1 MYLILFIILGGAAG
15 AYIVIINIADYP
27 APERL
32 ATKLWTVMGASAVVG
47 GGGGWAL
54 FGSMLARS
62 DPMPA
67 QPILAAAGTVALG
80 LIVGAAAA
88 IAVGLHVKPQAPRH

>member
-1 MYLILFIILGGAAG
+1 MSYLLIFIVFAGSAG

-32 ATKLWTVMGASAVVG
+32 AFKLWTVLAVSALLG
-47 GGGGWAL
+47 GGGAWAL
-54 FGSMLARS
+54 FRDFVASS

-67 QPILAAAGTVALG
+67 RALFGAAGAVALG
-80 LIVGAAAA
+80 LIVGAATA
-88 IAVGLHVKPQAPRH
+88 IGVGLHVKPQAR

>member
-1 MYLILFIILGGAAG
+1 MLYLLIFIVFAGSAG

-32 ATKLWTVMGASAVVG
+32 AFKLWTVMAASALLGGVG
-47 GGGGWAL
+47 AWAL
-54 FGSMLARS
+54 FPVTSS

-67 QPILAAAGTVALG
+67 RAIFGAAGAIALG
-80 LIVGAAAA
+80 LIVGAATA
-88 IAVGLHVKPQAPRH
+88 ISVGLHVKSQAR